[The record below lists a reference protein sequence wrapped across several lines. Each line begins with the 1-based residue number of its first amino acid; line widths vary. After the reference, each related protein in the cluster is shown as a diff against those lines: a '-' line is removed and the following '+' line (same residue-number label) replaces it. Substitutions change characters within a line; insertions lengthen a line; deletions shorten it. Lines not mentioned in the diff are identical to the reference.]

1 LGLQIKQVVDRRFQ
15 AWNYFV
21 DPLHFTESL
30 QSEELYFESLNLHI
44 FVGLAENYEVETSL
58 KQVVNP

>member
-1 LGLQIKQVVDRRFQ
+1 MDWRFQ
-15 AWNYFV
+15 AWNCFV

-44 FVGLAENYEVETSL
+44 FVGLAESYEVETSL